1 MLTLLA
7 RSFGRV
13 SRMWAACA
21 LLLAGFQ
28 VALTSAALSL
38 QESGDYGRLFDAVPA
53 FVRNWLG
60 PSLSSFA
67 GMTALVFF
75 EPLVILLLVLFAV
88 YIASEPASDVEDGLV
103 DLLLADALDRDQL
116 LGAAEVR
123 LGQLGGG
130 ARGGELGLGAGDLG
144 LEGPGVDGEER
155 FALLDHLAL
164 AEVHL
169 VERAGDAG
177 ADLHGVGRFQARGEF
192 IEVLDFARDRRGDR
206 HGRGAAM
213 LLLLILLLSSA
224 RIRVRVHQQDGNSG
238 RRKRKRSA
246 ACHEEPLFLCERVR
260 PALIDMR

>member
-1 MLTLLA
+1 VLTLLA

-103 DLLLADALDRDQL
+103 DLLLARPIRRHWIVTRSLLVMTVTALTLVLTLVLANVTSVALMAPAGLPGPSGKTVLNLAAHLFALTWCFGGLTFAVAARQERRSAVLGMLTIAVIALFLLKVLVEFSKRFEPLRWLTPFDYFQGTEILLDQAPVVL
-116 LGAAEVR
+116 DLTVLGTIGLVGAA
-123 LGQLGGG
+123 LGYWQ
-130 ARGGELGLGAGDLG
+130 
-144 LEGPGVDGEER
+144 
-155 FALLDHLAL
+155 
-164 AEVHL
+164 
-169 VERAGDAG
+169 
-177 ADLHGVGRFQARGEF
+177 
-192 IEVLDFARDRRGDR
+192 FARRD
-206 HGRGAAM
+206 
-213 LLLLILLLSSA
+213 
-224 RIRVRVHQQDGNSG
+224 V
-238 RRKRKRSA
+238 
-246 ACHEEPLFLCERVR
+246 
-260 PALIDMR
+260 

>member
-38 QESGDYGRLFDAVPA
+38 HESGDYGRLFDAVPA

-103 DLLLADALDRDQL
+103 DLLLARPIPRHWMVTRSLLVMTVTALTLVLTLVLANVTSVALMAPAGQPGPSGKTVLNLAAHLFALTWCFGGLTLAVAARQERRSAVLGMLTIAVIALFLLKVLVEFSKRFEPLRWLTPFDYFQGTQILLDQAPVVL
-116 LGAAEVR
+116 DLTVLGTIGLVGAA
-123 LGQLGGG
+123 LGYWQ
-130 ARGGELGLGAGDLG
+130 
-144 LEGPGVDGEER
+144 
-155 FALLDHLAL
+155 
-164 AEVHL
+164 
-169 VERAGDAG
+169 
-177 ADLHGVGRFQARGEF
+177 
-192 IEVLDFARDRRGDR
+192 FARRD
-206 HGRGAAM
+206 
-213 LLLLILLLSSA
+213 
-224 RIRVRVHQQDGNSG
+224 V
-238 RRKRKRSA
+238 
-246 ACHEEPLFLCERVR
+246 
-260 PALIDMR
+260 